1 VYRAGNGTIGIL
13 FCRKGLYTLKQTT
26 PDWSH
31 GVLRDK
37 AFYIWRNTR
46 EMMGKPTS
54 VDTSFALGK
63 ALRLPSALLVLV
75 LVALYSANAPQASTA
90 QSVPQPQA
98 AVTAP
103 APTAPAVAP
112 EASTE
117 TSATAVPAVFS
128 RNKAQGLSPKV
139 LAMALDAV
147 SAARARGI
155 SGRDD
160 RLTVIDYSL
169 PSTQPR
175 IWVLD
180 TERGKVLY
188 HGLVA
193 HGAGSG
199 DKYASHFSNVN
210 DSRATSLGLFL
221 TGDTYEGGN
230 GYSLKL
236 LGLDPGVNDLA
247 EMRHIVMHG
256 AWYVSDEHARQFGMI
271 GRSWGC
277 PALAQTDAQSVIDTI
292 KGGTFV
298 YSYAASA
305 APSVLRASYRTAS
318 VGNRAS
324 SRTSS
329 VTRHSSSRSRVA
341 VSRHKAKRA
350 VTRIAKAPVRTSP
363 AFRTTRATR

>member
-1 VYRAGNGTIGIL
+1 
-13 FCRKGLYTLKQTT
+13 
-26 PDWSH
+26 
-31 GVLRDK
+31 
-37 AFYIWRNTR
+37 
-46 EMMGKPTS
+46 MMGKPISADIST
-54 VDTSFALGK
+54 APRK
-63 ALRLPSALLVLV
+63 ALRLPSALLVL
-75 LVALYSANAPQASTA
+75 AFIGLYSANVPEASTA
-90 QSVPQPQA
+90 QGNLH
-98 AVTAP
+98 AVAP
-103 APTAPAVAP
+103 APAVTPPAPPAVAP
-112 EASTE
+112 VTATAPE
-117 TSATAVPAVFS
+117 TTAIAVPAVFS

-147 SAARARGI
+147 SSARARGI

-180 TERGKVLY
+180 LERGKVLY

-199 DKYASHFSNVN
+199 DKYANRFSNVN

-236 LGLDPGVNDLA
+236 RGLDPGINDLA

-256 AWYVSDEHARQFGMI
+256 AWYVSDEHAREFGMI

-277 PALAQTDAQSVIDTI
+277 PALAQGDAQSVIDSI

-305 APSVLRASYRTAS
+305 VPSVLRASYRTAS
-318 VGNRAS
+318 VGHRALRAS
-324 SRTSS
+324 SRTSA
-329 VTRHSSSRSRVA
+329 VTRHSSRSRAA
-341 VSRHKAKRA
+341 VSRHKAKRP
-350 VTRIAKAPVRTSP
+350 VTRIAKAPVRTSA
-363 AFRTTRATR
+363 AFKTTRAAR

>member
-1 VYRAGNGTIGIL
+1 
-13 FCRKGLYTLKQTT
+13 
-26 PDWSH
+26 
-31 GVLRDK
+31 
-37 AFYIWRNTR
+37 
-46 EMMGKPTS
+46 MMGKPISADIST
-54 VDTSFALGK
+54 APRK
-63 ALRLPSALLVLV
+63 ALRLPSALLVLT
-75 LVALYSANAPQASTA
+75 LVALYSANVPEMSTA
-90 QSVPQPQA
+90 QGSRQA
-98 AVTAP
+98 TAP
-103 APTAPAVAP
+103 VAVSAVAP
-112 EASTE
+112 PALPVQPALAPVVPEAI
-117 TSATAVPAVFS
+117 ATPVPAVFS
-128 RNKAQGLSPKV
+128 RHAQGLSPKV

-147 SAARARGI
+147 SSARARGI

-175 IWVLD
+175 LWVLD
-180 TERGKVLY
+180 LERGKVLY

-236 LGLDPGVNDLA
+236 QGLNPGVNDLA

-277 PALAQTDAQSVIDTI
+277 PALPQADAQPVIDAI

-305 APSVLRASYRTAS
+305 VPSVLRASYRTAS
-318 VGNRAS
+318 LGHRALRAS
-324 SRTSS
+324 SRTSA
-329 VTRHSSSRSRVA
+329 VTRHSSRSRAA

-350 VTRIAKAPVRTSP
+350 VTRIAKAPVRTSVS
-363 AFRTTRATR
+363 RTTRAAR

>member
-1 VYRAGNGTIGIL
+1 
-13 FCRKGLYTLKQTT
+13 
-26 PDWSH
+26 
-31 GVLRDK
+31 
-37 AFYIWRNTR
+37 
-46 EMMGKPTS
+46 MMGKPISADIST
-54 VDTSFALGK
+54 APRK
-63 ALRLPSALLVLV
+63 ALRLPSALLVLAFV
-75 LVALYSANAPQASTA
+75 GLYSANVPEASTA
-90 QSVPQPQA
+90 QGNLH
-98 AVTAP
+98 AVAP
-103 APTAPAVAP
+103 APAVTPLAPPAVAP
-112 EASTE
+112 VTATAPEAT
-117 TSATAVPAVFS
+117 AIAVPAVFS

-147 SAARARGI
+147 SSARARGI

-180 TERGKVLY
+180 LERGKVLY

-199 DKYASHFSNVN
+199 DKYANRFSNVN

-236 LGLDPGVNDLA
+236 RGLNPGVNDLA

-256 AWYVSDEHARQFGMI
+256 AWYVSDEHAREFGMI

-277 PALAQTDAQSVIDTI
+277 PALAQGDAQPVIDSI

-305 APSVLRASYRTAS
+305 VPSVLRASYRTAS
-318 VGNRAS
+318 VGHRALRAS
-324 SRTSS
+324 SRTSA
-329 VTRHSSSRSRVA
+329 VTRHSSRSRAA
-341 VSRHKAKRA
+341 VSRHKAKRP
-350 VTRIAKAPVRTSP
+350 VTRIAKAPVRTS
-363 AFRTTRATR
+363 ASFKTTRAAR